1 MQSKSS
7 DKYVCRYDFEI
18 LNLFDSEFHYFKI
31 SLINTRP
38 IFKNKSKELL
48 RELRK
53 FKFQTILVLEY
64 KKRKDRKIFQSGTKL
79 VAKNS
84 DVDKN
89 IMTKIKKI
97 CLRELDC
104 LRHDY
109 KA

>member
-84 DVDKN
+84 DVD
-89 IMTKIKKI
+89 IDPCIKV
-97 CLRELDC
+97 L
-104 LRHDY
+104 
-109 KA
+109 